1 MLFKLGWQT
10 SDNFFKPH
18 LGKWSSLAFYLFWL
32 LVVTLV
38 SGVFISLWP
47 TAVVKIT
54 PQTDKLSLATSLHIS
69 LDLTGGSPNSW
80 LVAGRQLQAGE
91 DWSALERSG
100 YRVYSVG
107 KQNIAAAEKDL
118 RASLDKFVK
127 QNMPVDY
134 LIVPESLAIMWGDYQ
149 PDKSERGLNLPVSV
163 VFSIYRHFPVVD
175 WKNRLADLNLNEAN
189 SWLRKQ
195 TGVNSSTIS
204 IHPAFLA
211 KIREKLPTNP
221 NLIRFTLDID
231 GKTSILE

>member
-32 LVVTLV
+32 LVVALV
-38 SGVFISLWP
+38 VGVFVSLWP
-47 TAVVKIT
+47 TAMVKIT
-54 PQTDKLSLATSLHIS
+54 PQTDKLSLATSFHIS
-69 LDLTGGSPNSW
+69 LDLTGDSPNSW
-80 LVAGRQLQAGE
+80 LISGRQLQAGE
-91 DWSALERSG
+91 DWAVLERGG

-118 RASLDKFVK
+118 RDGLDKFIK

-134 LIVPESLAIMWGDYQ
+134 LIVPDSLNIMWGNYQ
-149 PDKSERGLNLPVSV
+149 PDKSERGLTLPVKV
-163 VFSIYRHFPVVD
+163 IFSIYRRFPVVD
-175 WKNRLADLNLNEAN
+175 WKNRLADLTIEDAN
-189 SWLRKQ
+189 KWLRKQ
-195 TGVNSSTIS
+195 TGVNLSEIS

-221 NLIRFTLDID
+221 NLIRFTLDIN